1 MAINSRNKGNKA
13 ERTVAKLM
21 EKWTSKQFART
32 PSSGG
37 LNWKSANSKGDI
49 VSTTE
54 GHYFPFCIEVKHHAE
69 INFSELLI
77 PGKKKVKVLEFWE
90 QCKRDALRA
99 NKIPLLF
106 MRYNGLPNDFF
117 FIGVSLE
124 YSHKLKLN
132 LKQSIIV
139 NHLGLVIGIS
149 SELFMLNEY
158 KPLRITAKKL
168 LNETKRVK

>member
-1 MAINSRNKGNKA
+1 MAINSRNKGCKA

-49 VSTTE
+49 VCTTE

-69 INFSELLI
+69 INFSELYM
-77 PGKKKVKVLEFWE
+77 PKKKKVKVLEFWE
-90 QCKRDALRA
+90 QCKRDALKA

-117 FIGVSLE
+117 FIGLYPAHKKSLGIILE
-124 YSHKLKLN
+124 NGSTFDN
-132 LKQSIIV
+132 LD
-139 NHLGLVIGIS
+139 LVIGIS
-149 SELFMLNEY
+149 SDLFLNEY
-158 KPLRITAKKL
+158 KLLKTAAKKL